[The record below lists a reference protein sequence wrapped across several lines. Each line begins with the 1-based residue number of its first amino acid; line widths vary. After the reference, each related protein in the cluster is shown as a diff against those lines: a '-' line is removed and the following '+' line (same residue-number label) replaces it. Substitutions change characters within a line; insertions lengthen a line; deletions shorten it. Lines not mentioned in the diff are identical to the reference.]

1 MSWETT
7 ITEQGLAILAG
18 LDGNRVAIV
27 SAWAGTGT
35 VPAETLREQTALKTP
50 VQALPIIEDG
60 KIGNKRMLRLQLSNS
75 ELNTGYTLNQL
86 GIFVSVD
93 GGTPILYFIAQH
105 EIGDSIPSKD
115 TMSGYLAEYCTTLIF
130 SMRSDVVVECPETA
144 FVTHDALDAK
154 ISLLIGRIPIDGGT
168 FFEEYEPFAADAGEF

>member
-1 MSWETT
+1 MSWQTT

-18 LDGNRVAIV
+18 LDDNRVAIV

-35 VPAETLREQTALKTP
+35 VPPDALQGQTSLKNP
-50 VQALPIIEDG
+50 VQNLPIIEDG
-60 KIGNKRMLRLQLSNS
+60 KLGNKRMLRLQLSNS
-75 ELNTGYTLNQL
+75 EQAAGYTLNQL

-93 GGTPILYFIAQH
+93 GGAPILYFIAQN
-105 EIGDSIPSKD
+105 ETGDMIPSKD
-115 TMSGYLAEYCTTLIF
+115 TVAGFLAEYCTTLIF
-130 SMRSDVVVECPETA
+130 SMRSDVVIECPENA

-168 FFEEYEPFAADAGEF
+168 FFEDYEPFAADGGKF